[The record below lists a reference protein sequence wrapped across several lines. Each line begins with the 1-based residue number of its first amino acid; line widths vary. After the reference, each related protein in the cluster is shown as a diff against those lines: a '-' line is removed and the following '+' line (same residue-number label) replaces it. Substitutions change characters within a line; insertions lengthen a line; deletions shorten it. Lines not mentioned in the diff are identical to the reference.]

1 VDGLAKGQGD
11 GAARGRREGER
22 PAGGARVAVRGRE
35 SGEAA
40 GPFGYGFLSLFFF
53 FFYFLSLYPNNINK
67 SISKYF

>member
-1 VDGLAKGQGD
+1 
-11 GAARGRREGER
+11 
-22 PAGGARVAVRGRE
+22 VAVRGRE

-67 SISKYF
+67 SISKYFEKFIIIITTTFINKEFIFGPKFIY